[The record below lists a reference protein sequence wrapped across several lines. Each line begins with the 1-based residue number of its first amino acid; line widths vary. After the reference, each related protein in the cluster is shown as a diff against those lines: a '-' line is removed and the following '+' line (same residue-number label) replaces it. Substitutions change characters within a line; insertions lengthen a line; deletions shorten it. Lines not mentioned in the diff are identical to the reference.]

1 MFIVEPKTAGDL
13 QVAMF
18 ICSYYHVH
26 MHAYSDGER
35 AGSVYLHV
43 SMDDQYAQDESLER
57 AQENF
62 RLCEMAF
69 QGEFHQ
75 KSHYLCAAC
84 KAEIERTGEGQST
97 CGHLTF
103 TEVI

>member
-35 AGSVYLHV
+35 AHSVYLHV
-43 SMDDQYAQDESLER
+43 TPDETCEDAQ
-57 AQENF
+57 AQF